1 MRTIAT
7 LILLV
12 TAGCGASPEPATTT
26 SATAQG
32 TGETAPAGPPEPWAE
47 MGFDARRRYMGRH
60 VLPAMTELFEAY
72 DPEEFSAFSCDTCH
86 GEDMRERMFAMP
98 SPSLPALY
106 PTGHPRQ
113 RAMVEE
119 HPEMVR
125 FMFNRVVPRMQQL
138 LGAEPF
144 DEATGTG
151 FTCYACHPHAEDAED
166 VEPGEGQAEA
176 AE

>member
-26 SATAQG
+26 SGTAPG
-32 TGETAPAGPPEPWAE
+32 TGEPGPAGPPEPWVE
-47 MGFDARRRYMGRH
+47 MDFDERRRYMGEH
-60 VLPAMTELFEAY
+60 VLPAMTELFEEY
-72 DPEEFSAFSCDTCH
+72 DPGEFSAFSCDTCH
-86 GEDMRERMFAMP
+86 GDDMRERMFAMP

-106 PTGHPRQ
+106 PTGHPQQ

-138 LGAEPF
+138 LGAQPF
-144 DEATGTG
+144 DETTGTG
-151 FTCYACHPHAEDAED
+151 FTCFACHPLAEDAD
-166 VEPGEGQAEA
+166 AGEAEGGA
-176 AE
+176 TE